1 MLQFGVLVVGCKKQT
16 SDRRCGSVENENDSL
31 QS

>member
-16 SDRRCGSVENENDSL
+16 RDGRCGNVENKNDCVPS
-31 QS
+31 